1 MFTRPRPPTLGPI
14 PMTARSL
21 LVDEQPLS
29 PRQRQ
34 VLALLDQG
42 LGPTA
47 IATRLGVSLATVRN
61 HVAAVLHRLGCHSQ
75 LEAVAT
81 ARRRGLI

>member
-1 MFTRPRPPTLGPI
+1 MGG
-14 PMTARSL
+14 
-21 LVDEQPLS
+21 LVDDPPLS

-34 VLALLDQG
+34 VLDLLADG
-42 LGPTA
+42 FGPNA
-47 IATRLGVSLATVRN
+47 IARRLGLSLPTVRN
-61 HVAAVLHRLGCHSQ
+61 HIAAVLHRLGCHSQ

>member
-1 MFTRPRPPTLGPI
+1 MGR
-14 PMTARSL
+14 L
-21 LVDEQPLS
+21 LDEQPLS

-34 VLALLDQG
+34 VLTLLADG
-42 LGPTA
+42 FRPGA
-47 IATRLGVSLATVRN
+47 IARRLGISLPTVRN

>member
-1 MFTRPRPPTLGPI
+1 MGD
-14 PMTARSL
+14 L
-21 LVDEQPLS
+21 LDDQPLS

-34 VLALLDQG
+34 VLDLLADG
-42 LGPTA
+42 LGPSA
-47 IATRLGVSLATVRN
+47 IARRLGLSLPTARN

>member
-1 MFTRPRPPTLGPI
+1 MGD
-14 PMTARSL
+14 L
-21 LVDEQPLS
+21 LDDPPLS

-34 VLALLDQG
+34 VLDLLADG
-42 LGPTA
+42 HGPAT
-47 IATRLGVSLATVRN
+47 IARRLGLSVPTVRN

>member
-1 MFTRPRPPTLGPI
+1 MGD
-14 PMTARSL
+14 
-21 LVDEQPLS
+21 LVDDRPLS

-34 VLALLDQG
+34 VLDLLADG
-42 LGPTA
+42 AGPSA
-47 IATRLGVSLATVRN
+47 IAARLGLSLPTVRN
-61 HVAAVLHRLGCHSQ
+61 HIAAVLHRLDCHSQ

>member
-1 MFTRPRPPTLGPI
+1 MGD
-14 PMTARSL
+14 

-29 PRQRQ
+29 PRQRE
-34 VLALLDQG
+34 VLDLLADG
-42 LGPTA
+42 NGPST
-47 IATRLGVSLATVRN
+47 IARRLGLSLPTVRN

-75 LEAVAT
+75 LEAVAI

>member
-1 MFTRPRPPTLGPI
+1 MGD
-14 PMTARSL
+14 
-21 LVDEQPLS
+21 LVEDATLS

-34 VLALLDQG
+34 VLSLLADG
-42 LGPTA
+42 LGPST
-47 IATRLGVSLATVRN
+47 IARELELSLPTVRN

-75 LEAVAT
+75 LEAVAI

>member
-1 MFTRPRPPTLGPI
+1 MFMRRRPPTLGCI
-14 PMTARSL
+14 PTTARSL
-21 LVDEQPLS
+21 LDEQPLS

-34 VLALLDQG
+34 VLALLDEG
-42 LGPTA
+42 LGPSA
-47 IATRLGVSLATVRN
+47 IADRLGVSLLTVRN

-75 LEAVAT
+75 LEAVAA

>member
-1 MFTRPRPPTLGPI
+1 MGN
-14 PMTARSL
+14 L
-21 LVDEQPLS
+21 LDDRLLS

-34 VLALLDQG
+34 VLDLLADG
-42 LGPTA
+42 LGPNA
-47 IATRLGVSLATVRN
+47 IAGRLGLSLPTVRN

>member
-1 MFTRPRPPTLGPI
+1 
-14 PMTARSL
+14 
-21 LVDEQPLS
+21 V
-29 PRQRQ
+29 
-34 VLALLDQG
+34 
-42 LGPTA
+42 
-47 IATRLGVSLATVRN
+47 TVRN

>member
-1 MFTRPRPPTLGPI
+1 MLTRLRHPTLGRI
-14 PMTARSL
+14 PTPARS
-21 LVDEQPLS
+21 VPENPLS

-34 VLALLDQG
+34 VLALLAEG
-42 LGPTA
+42 LGPSA
-47 IATRLGVSLATVRN
+47 IADRLGVSLVTVRN
-61 HVAAVLHRLGCHSQ
+61 HVAALLHRLGCHSQ

>member
-1 MFTRPRPPTLGPI
+1 MRRRSPTLGCI
-14 PMTARSL
+14 PTTARSL
-21 LVDEQPLS
+21 LDEQPLS

-34 VLALLDQG
+34 VLALLDEG
-42 LGPTA
+42 LGPSA
-47 IATRLGVSLATVRN
+47 IADRLGVSLLTVRN

-75 LEAVAT
+75 LEAVAA

>member
-1 MFTRPRPPTLGPI
+1 MGD
-14 PMTARSL
+14 L
-21 LVDEQPLS
+21 LDEQPLS

-34 VLALLDQG
+34 VLGLLADG
-42 LGPTA
+42 FGPTA
-47 IATRLGVSLATVRN
+47 IERRLGLSLPTVRN

-75 LEAVAT
+75 LEAVAI

>member
-1 MFTRPRPPTLGPI
+1 MFMRRRPPTLGCI
-14 PMTARSL
+14 PTTARSL
-21 LVDEQPLS
+21 LDEQPLS

-34 VLALLDQG
+34 VLALLDEG
-42 LGPTA
+42 LGPSA
-47 IATRLGVSLATVRN
+47 IADRLGVSLLTVRN

>member
-1 MFTRPRPPTLGPI
+1 MGD
-14 PMTARSL
+14 
-21 LVDEQPLS
+21 LVNDPPLS

-34 VLALLDQG
+34 VLDLLADG
-42 LGPTA
+42 FGPNA
-47 IATRLGVSLATVRN
+47 IARRLGLSLPTVRN
-61 HVAAVLHRLGCHSQ
+61 HIAAVLHRLGCHSQ

>member
-1 MFTRPRPPTLGPI
+1 MGD
-14 PMTARSL
+14 L
-21 LVDEQPLS
+21 LDDQPLS

-34 VLALLDQG
+34 VLDLLADG
-42 LGPTA
+42 LGPSA
-47 IATRLGVSLATVRN
+47 IARRLELSLPTARN

>member
-1 MFTRPRPPTLGPI
+1 MGG
-14 PMTARSL
+14 L
-21 LVDEQPLS
+21 LDDPPLS

-34 VLALLDQG
+34 VLDLLADG
-42 LGPTA
+42 LGPAT
-47 IATRLGVSLATVRN
+47 IARRLGLSVPTVRN

>member
-1 MFTRPRPPTLGPI
+1 MFTRRRPPTLGRI
-14 PMTARSL
+14 TGTARSL
-21 LVDEQPLS
+21 LDEQPLS
-29 PRQRQ
+29 PRQRE
-34 VLALLDQG
+34 VLALLDEG

-47 IATRLGVSLATVRN
+47 IADRLGVSLVTVRN

>member
-1 MFTRPRPPTLGPI
+1 MGD
-14 PMTARSL
+14 

-34 VLALLDQG
+34 VLTLLADG
-42 LGPTA
+42 CGPGA
-47 IATRLGVSLATVRN
+47 IARRLGLSLPTVRN
-61 HVAAVLHRLGCHSQ
+61 HVAAVLHRLDCNSQ
-75 LEAVAT
+75 LVAVAP

>member
-1 MFTRPRPPTLGPI
+1 MGD
-14 PMTARSL
+14 
-21 LVDEQPLS
+21 LVDDRPLS

-34 VLALLDQG
+34 VLTLLAEG
-42 LGPTA
+42 LRPTA
-47 IATRLGVSLATVRN
+47 IARRLELSLPTVRN

>member
-1 MFTRPRPPTLGPI
+1 MFMRRRPPTLGCI
-14 PMTARSL
+14 RTTARSHL
-21 LVDEQPLS
+21 DEQPLS

-34 VLALLDQG
+34 VLALLDEG
-42 LGPTA
+42 LGPSA
-47 IATRLGVSLATVRN
+47 IADRLGVSLLTVRN
-61 HVAAVLHRLGCHSQ
+61 HVAAVLHRLGSHPQ